1 VNRAAIFIDD
11 EDRHHYRL
19 LLREA
24 CLENDIVVHAFVLM
38 DNYAPLLLTPPRA
51 EALAVAMRAVGQN
64 YVQFF
69 NHRDGR
75 TGTLWQG
82 GSKSCLAESDRYAL
96 MVCRYVELNP
106 VRTVMVALSEERRGS
121 SVHSRPCPLITLH
134 LTRRALGATW
144 EEWAI
149 EYGRWLRAGIEDE
162 EISKIRSYIA
172 KERAFGCTR
181 FQAMVEKAL
190 GLPAGW
196 RNRGRPSSRSV

>member
-1 VNRAAIFIDD
+1 
-11 EDRHHYRL
+11 
-19 LLREA
+19 
-24 CLENDIVVHAFVLM
+24 
-38 DNYAPLLLTPPRA
+38 
-51 EALAVAMRAVGQN
+51 
-64 YVQFF
+64 
-69 NHRDGR
+69 
-75 TGTLWQG
+75 
-82 GSKSCLAESDRYAL
+82 
-96 MVCRYVELNP
+96 MVCRYIELNP
-106 VRTVMVALSEERRGS
+106 VRAAMVALPEEYRWPS
-121 SVHSRPCPLITLH
+121 MHSHIGKARDPLITLH

-149 EYGRWLRAGIEDE
+149 EYGRWLRAGIEYE